1 LIDLFVDW
9 FLVSLVDWLFAW
21 LPGLLVDC
29 SVLSLF
35 PCFLLAGWLF
45 LFRWL
50 LGLLVGLS
58 VDWSVGWLVG

>member
-1 LIDLFVDW
+1 LFVDW

-35 PCFLLAGWLF
+35 PCFL
-45 LFRWL
+45 
-50 LGLLVGLS
+50 VS
-58 VDWSVGWLVG
+58 WLVVFISLVPWFAGRFVG